1 MQEFKTKIIFL
12 LIALVATNLNA
23 YSFNEQGNI
32 SGKIVDAATG
42 RTIAGAT
49 IALIGDQKVTTSNT
63 QGEFLFSQIDAGEY
77 ALRITYIG
85 YLEMQLEEVIVEAA
99 SETSLTIAMEEKG
112 EVLEEVVVRV
122 ARNRGS
128 ELALLAEQQ
137 RSVMTVQKIG
147 AQELSRRGVSDAA
160 SAVTKMA
167 GISKQEGTNQVYV
180 RGLGDRYNATSLNG
194 LPLPSNDPEKKNILL
209 DILNTEIVEYIAV
222 DKVYNSQMSG
232 DFAGGNIDIYSKDYN
247 GRGMFEVALSS
258 TVNSRALGQAS
269 NFMLHQ
275 GPSQWGYTNYEIPN
289 NPLGGFNFQNSMN
302 TQSRSPYPGSL
313 RLLGGKSFNLGDER
327 RLNIFASASY
337 GNDFE
342 YRKGFNRSVNAQ
354 GANLLSLDQERFGY
368 NTNTTGLFNA
378 NYILNSA
385 HKLSYNLMFVNTST
399 QANDIFTGFIRDL
412 AEDNNGLMQR
422 GTYSQNRLFI
432 NQLLGSHVLTDR
444 IDLDW
449 GLSANTVAGEMP
461 DRIQNTLRY
470 ENGLDGYALVQNTTT
485 DNHRY
490 NQRLDEQEYALNLNT
505 SYKLGDHYQPDG
517 FIRVGYSGRVKR
529 RDFEAIQFNFRVD
542 GTYLNVPL
550 DPYNLDAFF
559 NPINYDNNYF
569 RIEAFSGETPQ
580 TYAGEQDIHAGYVS
594 WEHSLSERLTSVLG
608 MRYENL
614 RQRVDWRTQLDP
626 QARSNTFTKNAFL
639 PNLNLRYA
647 LAENQNLRLG
657 ASKTYTLPQFKERA
671 LFVYEDIPDKKR
683 GNPDLYPSDNYNLD
697 LKWEFFPSA
706 SELISVTAFGKY
718 IQNPINETTMASSS
732 NDISFINTGDV
743 GTVVGVELELR
754 KDLFNFNN
762 GADGLSLGFNAA
774 YMNTN
779 QDLDPE
785 KVARE
790 TALNIN
796 LTHDRSS
803 FTGASDLLLNTD
815 LTYTK
820 RWSNQG
826 NVMATV
832 AYSYASDKI
841 YSLGVERRG
850 NTVDRGVGM
859 LDLILKSKLNRRIG
873 VDLMLKNL
881 LDPTYL
887 RVQENASGHVPVL
900 SYKRGSFF
908 TLGVNYQF

>member
-1 MQEFKTKIIFL
+1 MQEFKTKIIFVLITL
-12 LIALVATNLNA
+12 LATNLNA
-23 YSFNEQGNI
+23 YSSNERGNI
-32 SGKIVDAATG
+32 SGKVVDASTG

-49 IALIGDQKVTTSNT
+49 IALVGNQKVTTSNAN
-63 QGEFLFSQIDAGEY
+63 GDFLFTQLDAGEY
-77 ALRITYIG
+77 ALRITYMG
-85 YLEMQLEEVIVEAA
+85 YQEMQLEEVVVEPA

-112 EVLEEVVVRV
+112 EMLEEVVVRV

-160 SAVTKMA
+160 SAVTKMS

-209 DILNTEIVEYIAV
+209 DILNTEIVEYISV

-247 GRGMFEVALSS
+247 GQGMFEVSLSS
-258 TVNSRALGQAS
+258 TVNSQALGQAG
-269 NFMLHQ
+269 NFKLHQ
-275 GPSQWGYTNYEIPN
+275 GPNQWGYSTYEIPN
-289 NPLGGFNFQNSMN
+289 NPLGGFNFQNPMN
-302 TQSRSPYPGSL
+302 TQSRNPYPGSL
-313 RLLGGKSFNLGDER
+313 RLLGGKSFNLGGES

-378 NYILNSA
+378 NYILNSQ
-385 HKLSYNLMFVNTST
+385 HKLSYNLMFVNSST
-399 QANDIFTGFIRDL
+399 QNNDIFTGFIRDI

-422 GTYSQNRLFI
+422 GTYAQTRLFI

-444 IDLDW
+444 IDFDW

-461 DRIQNTLRY
+461 DRIQNTMRY
-470 ENGLDGYALVQNTTT
+470 QNGLDGYTLVQNTTT

-490 NQRLDEQEYALNLNT
+490 NQRLGEHEYALNLNT
-505 SYKLGDHYQPDG
+505 SYKLGDEYNPDG
-517 FIRVGYSGRVKR
+517 LIRLGYAGRIKR

-550 DPYNLDAFF
+550 DPYNLDDFF
-559 NPINYDNNYF
+559 NPTSYNNNYF

-594 WEHSLSERLTSVLG
+594 WEHRLNERLTSVLG

-626 QARSNTFTKNAFL
+626 QARSNTFTKNAYL

-697 LKWEFFPSA
+697 LKWEFFPTA
-706 SELISVTAFGKY
+706 SELVSVTAFGKY

-754 KDLFNFNN
+754 KDLFSLNS

-803 FTGASDLLLNTD
+803 FTGASDLLLNAD

-859 LDLILKSKLNRRIG
+859 LDLILKSKLNRRVG
-873 VDLMLKNL
+873 VALMLKNL

-900 SYKRGSFF
+900 SYKRGRFF